1 MNKYN
6 EHVKESIDYFNHE
19 LECMKH
25 RVCNCDMQTS
35 LRVGRE
41 KTAYETA
48 VECLKKQ
55 LPQPPV
61 KATHKS
67 VVHENRGDKPHTWR
81 EIELEVWECP
91 CCGNTVW
98 SGISIAKKL
107 PYCSDCGQ
115 KIDWEEAK

>member
-6 EHVKESIDYFNHE
+6 QHVKESIDYFNHE
-19 LECMKH
+19 LECRKH
-25 RVCNCDMQTS
+25 QVSDSSFQTT
-35 LRVGRE
+35 LRLVKE

-61 KATHKS
+61 KAIRKS
-67 VVHENRGDKPHTWR
+67 AVHENRGDKPHTWR

-91 CCGNTVW
+91 CCRNTVW

-107 PYCSDCGQ
+107 SYCSDCGQ

>member
-1 MNKYN
+1 MNN
-6 EHVKESIDYFNHE
+6 EHIKESVDYFNHE

-35 LRVGRE
+35 LRIGRE

-55 LPQPPV
+55 LPQSPV
-61 KATHKS
+61 KVVHKS
-67 VVHENRGDKPHTWR
+67 IVHENRGDQPHTLR
-81 EIELEVWECP
+81 ESECEVWECP

-98 SGISIAKKL
+98 SNISIAKKL
-107 PYCSDCGQ
+107 SYCSDCGQ
-115 KIDWEEAK
+115 KIDWEEVK

>member
-6 EHVKESIDYFNHE
+6 EHVKESIDYFSHE

-55 LPQPPV
+55 LPRR
-61 KATHKS
+61 KNHWKES
-67 VVHENRGDKPHTWR
+67 N
-81 EIELEVWECP
+81 
-91 CCGNTVW
+91 NF
-98 SGISIAKKL
+98 
-107 PYCSDCGQ
+107 
-115 KIDWEEAK
+115 KIFRV

>member
-19 LECMKH
+19 SECMKH

-48 VECLKKQ
+48 VVERLRAGTKKLQMGISTQ
-55 LPQPPV
+55 LV
-61 KATHKS
+61 
-67 VVHENRGDKPHTWR
+67 VVHM
-81 EIELEVWECP
+81 
-91 CCGNTVW
+91 
-98 SGISIAKKL
+98 
-107 PYCSDCGQ
+107 Q
-115 KIDWEEAK
+115 